1 MIIRSFWKGCN
12 TELAHLLSEKIKSF
26 NDRIRDGF
34 LFPYYHQ
41 LKLAEYRYVSWGDI
55 VFDCRKY
62 TGVKKKLNLSKDIE
76 PINKIFEP
84 IVKEA
89 LEIRALWVRLSQ
101 AYAWVK
107 LNDHDPNKYF
117 LGECQ
122 DDLPQEIRDIFNE
135 YYRFKA
141 FEVLQ

>member
-1 MIIRSFWKGCN
+1 MIIRSYWKGCN
-12 TELAHLLSEKIKSF
+12 VELASLFSKRLKSF
-26 NDRIRDGF
+26 SIHFDNNF
-34 LFPYYHQ
+34 LIPYYQH
-41 LKLAEYRYVSWGDI
+41 LNLSNYGYVSWGDV
-55 VFDCRKY
+55 VFEIKKY
-62 TGVKKKLNLSKDIE
+62 TYAKKKLHLSRDSEILCS
-76 PINKIFEP
+76 IFEP
-84 IVKEA
+84 LVREVEEMK
-89 LEIRALWVRLSQ
+89 ALWIRLSQ

-107 LNDHDPNKYF
+107 LNDHDPDKYF

>member
-12 TELAHLLSEKIKSF
+12 TELASLFSKRLEAIDNQV
-26 NDRIRDGF
+26 NDKF
-34 LFPYYHQ
+34 LFPYYYQ
-41 LKLAEYRYVSWGDI
+41 LRLENYRYVSWGDV
-55 VFDCRKY
+55 VFEIRKY
-62 TGVKKKLNLSKDIE
+62 SLSKKKFNLSKDID

-84 IVKEA
+84 LVREA
-89 LEIRALWVRLSQ
+89 EEIRALWIRLSQ

-107 LNDHDPNKYF
+107 LNDHDPKKYF

-122 DDLPQEIRDIFNE
+122 DNLPQEIRDIFDE

-141 FEVLQ
+141 FEVLK

>member
-1 MIIRSFWKGCN
+1 MIIRSYWKGCN
-12 TELAHLLSEKIKSF
+12 VELASLFSKRLKSF
-26 NDRIRDGF
+26 SIQFHNNF
-34 LFPYYHQ
+34 LIPYYQH
-41 LKLAEYRYVSWGDI
+41 LNLSNYGYVSWGDV
-55 VFDCRKY
+55 VFEIKKY
-62 TGVKKKLNLSKDIE
+62 TYAKKKLHLSHDSEILCS
-76 PINKIFEP
+76 IFEP
-84 IVKEA
+84 LVREVEEMK
-89 LEIRALWVRLSQ
+89 ALWIRLSQ

-122 DDLPQEIRDIFNE
+122 DNLPQEIKDIFNE

>member
-1 MIIRSFWKGCN
+1 MIIRSYWKGCN
-12 TELAHLLSEKIKSF
+12 VELVSLFSKRLKSINIQF
-26 NDRIRDGF
+26 HNNF
-34 LFPYYHQ
+34 LIPYYQH
-41 LKLAEYRYVSWGDI
+41 LNLSNYGYVSWGDV
-55 VFDCRKY
+55 VFDFKEY
-62 TGVKKKLNLSKDIE
+62 TRAKKKLNLSKEIE

-89 LEIRALWVRLSQ
+89 QEIRALWIRLSQ